1 MIIKYFDI
9 VVIIE
14 FGNFIFGK
22 IGINIV
28 MFFLRRK
35 LLNFCF
41 VDYFRNWVDDWF
53 FKNDLKKDVF
63 NDNEIIKEYCEIFDI
78 NFSDY
83 KVLISGK
90 FIDKIKSLDFVK
102 EYLDIF
108 NLLIEVKFKKKKKIF
123 LNLILLE

>member
-1 MIIKYFDI
+1 M
-9 VVIIE
+9 
-14 FGNFIFGK
+14 
-22 IGINIV
+22 
-28 MFFLRRK
+28 
-35 LLNFCF
+35 
-41 VDYFRNWVDDWF
+41 
-53 FKNDLKKDVF
+53 F